1 MTKLSNTD
9 YDLYLTDVVLRALA
23 QYQETGIAKIAV
35 HPHVDAVIVVNMLDQ
50 LIYEYPE
57 AEKIE
62 VELCSIQ

>member
-1 MTKLSNTD
+1 MKKISKNE
-9 YDLYLTDVVLRALA
+9 YDLYLTEVVLRALA
-23 QYQETGIAKIAV
+23 KYQEIGIANIAV
-35 HPHVDAVIVVNMLDQ
+35 HTHVDAVIVVNMLDQ